1 MSCLSPVAK
10 QTPLL
15 LRSAMAERF
24 TKLASLAV
32 EAVSSDRSAL
42 AER

>member
-24 TKLASLAV
+24 MKIYSLAK
-32 EAVSSDRSAL
+32 
-42 AER
+42 